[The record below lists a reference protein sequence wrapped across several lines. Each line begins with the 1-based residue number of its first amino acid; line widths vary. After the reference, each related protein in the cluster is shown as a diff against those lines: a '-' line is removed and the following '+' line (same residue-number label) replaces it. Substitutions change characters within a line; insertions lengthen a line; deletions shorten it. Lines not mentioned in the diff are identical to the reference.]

1 MWNYGSL
8 NDEQEADYIKAKM
21 IMVNKDFDKFVE
33 NCIYITIQR
42 NYLQVAKYSI

>member
-8 NDEQEADYIKAKM
+8 NDEQESDYVKAKM

-33 NCIYITIQR
+33 IVLRLMIP
-42 NYLQVAKYSI
+42 S